1 MASEV
6 DGVEPDPWGAAE
18 GSGGQDTWGDSEEAP
33 ATAKVYDQN
42 WIPYQTLNSIH
53 CLGKVSASDTEW
65 LSHPAAEN
73 TNATKVGK
81 CSTECLSLKLRISKE
96 SISPLLLKYI
106 KVEVH
111 LYDAGLSNT
120 CVGEAL
126 VYFEQMEQ
134 FEVVD
139 LSRDDSNVALRE
151 HNPRAVAMS
160 ELIRISIS
168 TSGVTMN
175 VSDNQQRSVNNFDK
189 AYNKSSMI
197 LTKDLAALKEVFAS
211 DHVQMELLVEKP
223 ILQGGE
229 NLRDVLSDV
238 FQTAFDADKNP
249 EERPLDRW
257 FPKSPRTHDMPLG
270 NVPRPNGGLPSE
282 IPSQAALVRFRN
294 EDQYNVTHIVGAA
307 NAAFSEQ
314 AAASEVV
321 SSELDALVI
330 PLQHSKGHSQFI
342 VVVLPKGADIYL
354 PSLGEACHIR
364 LPSVKTIQSVGT
376 ADVDQAVASL
386 VAITRDFADYDD
398 EEFIPIIRDHVQG
411 VMHGSFEDTIINSL
425 RLHSDISPEEHD
437 RLIREF
443 ILQHRDTLIIHD
455 ADSPISDEVIWFPA
469 ERVDMKL
476 PIVAHD
482 AQVYVTKCPL
492 EPKSENSDENKRRA
506 PIAVDLPFISLNESS
521 TMTSY
526 MESIVDAQKGF
537 KACIRRSTSDKTI
550 RAEIHAINALHNP
563 ASAST
568 PIGEQNLAAYRF
580 IQAFQ
585 RDETTPSVDLHALY
599 PVLGELSRLENTK
612 TCPEKIQAKYTSL
625 DEAKKAILSK
635 LVDLPAGLIF
645 IPGVAGSGKTEFI
658 KFFQAAC
665 TFGTGTPKAV
675 RTLYVAPNNQ
685 AVDDMAKKF
694 QEYFDD
700 LGLEGA
706 PTIMRLYGLEFEI
719 KSLARTIAPS
729 TQPRHEYFDIAQA
742 EESIQ
747 TMKQTSD
754 SDADGADPA
763 YIFLA
768 AYQFQKL
775 GVDFHKEK
783 QSRSKGNRITKNVTA
798 EAAAVS
804 YYEKHVDRYPD
815 LRNFLDI
822 SERDGGLEAD
832 QLREVRGLIKV
843 VFHDM
848 LADFDGIIC
857 TTPVVAA
864 NTTVRRFQ
872 AEFVFTDEAGRQSEL
887 SSLISVAHYNPRAW
901 FFLGDPEQ
909 LKPYLSEAAKAT
921 ENPFTPQLQVSLLKR
936 ATMAHVEIGWL
947 DVTHR
952 PRGSLRPLP
961 SRMNYAD
968 RMRNPAK
975 QKQFPISTVA
985 FSEELSE
992 FLGKQTAKQSRLV
1005 AQFPKSRAISNG
1017 TSFNNAAHVNWVIP
1031 LVKKLLRNPRLTG
1044 VHSDAPAR
1052 ILIVPLYKAQVDLYR
1067 QTLTYEHA
1075 RGTLSD
1081 EDLHRID
1088 VRTLDSSQGEE
1099 RDLVIVDYVQTDKA
1113 GFCVD
1118 SNRNCLATTR
1128 AIQCEIILL
1137 NDGMVAEPR
1146 AARSKLGMI
1155 LTNATDRSYKLQV
1168 LSCTNCDEP
1177 THDENTCLKKLF
1189 CTYCK
1194 ESGHAQA
1201 TRQKRQDAFRCKNCN
1216 NPGHKAS
1223 ECPDKPQR
1231 FPQVRHVKLDER
1243 ICDIATESTSP
1254 FRHQDQRSQL

>member
-18 GSGGQDTWGDSEEAP
+18 GSGGQDNWGDSEEAP

-42 WIPYQTLNSIH
+42 WIPYQALNSIH
-53 CLGKVSASDTEW
+53 CLIKASASDTEW

-175 VSDNQQRSVNNFDK
+175 VSDNQQRSVTNFDK

-238 FQTAFDADKNP
+238 FQTALDADKNP

-282 IPSQAALVRFRN
+282 IPAQAALVRFRN

-364 LPSVKTIQSVGT
+364 LPSVKTIQAVGT

-411 VMHGSFEDTIINSL
+411 VMHGSFEDTVINSL

-443 ILQHRDTLIIHD
+443 ILQHRDTLIIQD

-506 PIAVDLPFISLNESS
+506 PIAVELPFISLNESS

-537 KACIRRSTSDKTI
+537 KAYIRRSTSDKTI

-599 PVLGELSRLENTK
+599 PVLGELSRLENTE

-665 TFGTGTPKAV
+665 TFGTGAPKAV
-675 RTLYVAPNNQ
+675 RTLYIAPNNQ

-706 PTIMRLYGLEFEI
+706 PTIMRLYGLEFEV

-747 TMKQTSD
+747 TMQQTSD

-804 YYEKHVDRYPD
+804 Y
-815 LRNFLDI
+815 
-822 SERDGGLEAD
+822 
-832 QLREVRGLIKV
+832 
-843 VFHDM
+843 
-848 LADFDGIIC
+848 
-857 TTPVVAA
+857 
-864 NTTVRRFQ
+864 
-872 AEFVFTDEAGRQSEL
+872 
-887 SSLISVAHYNPRAW
+887 
-901 FFLGDPEQ
+901 
-909 LKPYLSEAAKAT
+909 
-921 ENPFTPQLQVSLLKR
+921 
-936 ATMAHVEIGWL
+936 
-947 DVTHR
+947 
-952 PRGSLRPLP
+952 
-961 SRMNYAD
+961 
-968 RMRNPAK
+968 
-975 QKQFPISTVA
+975 
-985 FSEELSE
+985 
-992 FLGKQTAKQSRLV
+992 
-1005 AQFPKSRAISNG
+1005 
-1017 TSFNNAAHVNWVIP
+1017 
-1031 LVKKLLRNPRLTG
+1031 
-1044 VHSDAPAR
+1044 
-1052 ILIVPLYKAQVDLYR
+1052 
-1067 QTLTYEHA
+1067 
-1075 RGTLSD
+1075 
-1081 EDLHRID
+1081 
-1088 VRTLDSSQGEE
+1088 
-1099 RDLVIVDYVQTDKA
+1099 
-1113 GFCVD
+1113 
-1118 SNRNCLATTR
+1118 
-1128 AIQCEIILL
+1128 
-1137 NDGMVAEPR
+1137 
-1146 AARSKLGMI
+1146 
-1155 LTNATDRSYKLQV
+1155 
-1168 LSCTNCDEP
+1168 
-1177 THDENTCLKKLF
+1177 
-1189 CTYCK
+1189 
-1194 ESGHAQA
+1194 
-1201 TRQKRQDAFRCKNCN
+1201 
-1216 NPGHKAS
+1216 
-1223 ECPDKPQR
+1223 
-1231 FPQVRHVKLDER
+1231 
-1243 ICDIATESTSP
+1243 
-1254 FRHQDQRSQL
+1254 

>member
-175 VSDNQQRSVNNFDK
+175 VSDNQQRSVTNFDK

-238 FQTAFDADKNP
+238 FQTALDADKNP

-411 VMHGSFEDTIINSL
+411 VMHGSFEDTVINSL

-437 RLIREF
+437 RPIREF
-443 ILQHRDTLIIHD
+443 ILQHRDTLIIQD

-469 ERVDMKL
+469 E
-476 PIVAHD
+476 
-482 AQVYVTKCPL
+482 
-492 EPKSENSDENKRRA
+492 
-506 PIAVDLPFISLNESS
+506 SLNESS

-550 RAEIHAINALHNP
+550 RAVIHAINALHNP

-599 PVLGELSRLENTK
+599 PVLGELSRLENTE

-665 TFGTGTPKAV
+665 TFSTETPKAV
-675 RTLYVAPNNQ
+675 RTLYIAPNNQ
-685 AVDDMAKKF
+685 VVDDMAKKF

-700 LGLEGA
+700 WGLEGA
-706 PTIMRLYGLEFEI
+706 PTIMRLYGLEFEV

-747 TMKQTSD
+747 TMQQTSD

-783 QSRSKGNRITKNVTA
+783 QSRSKRNRITKNVTA

-822 SERDGGLEAD
+822 GERDGGLEAD

-952 PRGSLRPLP
+952 PRGNLRPLP

-1005 AQFPKSRAISNG
+1005 AQFPKSRAISHG

-1216 NPGHKAS
+1216 NPGHRAS